1 MRMKTKSLKFITLA
15 FVLVLASCDNDL
27 SKTSLKDSLN
37 DNVNTLD
44 DAIKK
49 INASS
54 EFQLLTQS
62 EASSSNEILKAPS
75 TGIGDFMPN
84 DTVLITLDKISGVYE
99 YSWKRVKDN
108 KPYFRFFTRTSD
120 SEFMIVRL
128 PLKKVRNPLSLFWFQ
143 IADTTLK
150 NNFEAKVSDYY
161 VMRNRV
167 IGNEYRL
174 KSDFSIDN
182 EKIGM
187 LTELRSRN
195 KVNGFNASSIYELA
209 SGYTV
214 SRTENSGD
222 TAISAY
228 AISKE
233 GKILYEEKLT
243 TVKVFDKN
251 FKYRER
257 TYSLTIGNVQIVRNK
272 QQNVTDS
279 AKVYLNGILQTS
291 AKVEII
297 VNQPDSTDQNVTFAK
312 RDIKI
317 TFDDGSSTTLRTLM
331 GENIAAIGEIFKTVR
346 QTNFATNIIDRIA
359 WNIYIRKQ

>member
-1 MRMKTKSLKFITLA
+1 MKTKNFKFLA
-15 FVLVLASCDNDL
+15 IALVLVFTSCENEV
-27 SKTSLKDSLN
+27 SKTSLKESLN

-44 DAIKK
+44 VAIKT
-49 INASS
+49 INASTD
-54 EFQLLTQS
+54 FQLLAQGEVTGS
-62 EASSSNEILKAPS
+62 DESLKAPS
-75 TGIGDFMPN
+75 TGINEFMPN

-108 KPYFRFFTRTSD
+108 KPFLRFFTRTSD

-128 PLKKVRNPLSLFWFQ
+128 PLKKVRNPLTMFWFQ
-143 IADTTLK
+143 VADTTLK

-161 VMRNRV
+161 VMRNR
-167 IGNEYRL
+167 IAGNEYRL
-174 KSDFSIDN
+174 KSDFSIDK
-182 EKIGM
+182 ESIGS

-195 KVNGFNASSIYELA
+195 KVNGYNASSVYELA

-214 SRTENSGD
+214 SRSENSGD

-228 AISKE
+228 AISQE

-243 TVKVFDKN
+243 TVKVIDKN
-251 FKYRER
+251 FRHREK
-257 TYSLTIGNVQIVRNK
+257 TYSLTIGNVQIVRSK
-272 QQNVTDS
+272 QPNVPDS
-279 AKVYLNGILQTS
+279 AKVYLNGVLQTN
-291 AKVEII
+291 AKIEIV
-297 VNQPDSTDQNVTFAK
+297 VNQPDSTDQSVTFAK

-317 TFDDGSSTTLRTLM
+317 TFDDGTSTTLRTLM
-331 GENIAAIGEIFKTVR
+331 GENINAIGEIFKAVR